1 MKTAVKAR
9 QKRGLNQYQSLP
21 RTARK
26 ELEEDRK
33 GSITTVYDYIPL
45 AAADFEDPLQRF
57 GYVKVEGTSFTVSEP
72 FITLTIEP
80 VLYTYANE
88 GQRIVLQEQFDI
100 KPFEINTIRL
110 ERIFADKIFA
120 AEFYYER
127 EDYFDVA
134 KHIYDVSIMLD
145 LPQIQQLLRDKTI
158 LTQMIGYKRLEETR
172 RTGSELAMRKYRDF
186 KFFDGFE
193 DNISLQKDYQIMQKN
208 YVFKAEDTLPFE
220 FIISQMKVLATKL
233 KELD

>member
-1 MKTAVKAR
+1 MKLHDDKYAF
-9 QKRGLNQYQSLP
+9 LNILQLIH
-21 RTARK
+21 
-26 ELEEDRK
+26 ELS
-33 GSITTVYDYIPL
+33 GI
-45 AAADFEDPLQRF
+45 
-57 GYVKVEGTSFTVSEP
+57 
-72 FITLTIEP
+72 
-80 VLYTYANE
+80 
-88 GQRIVLQEQFDI
+88 
-100 KPFEINTIRL
+100 
-110 ERIFADKIFA
+110 
-120 AEFYYER
+120 R
-127 EDYFDVA
+127 EDILEDVA

-158 LTQMIGYKRLEETR
+158 LTQMLGYKRLEETC